1 MIKKRHLFITTTSL
15 LQTGKR
21 IACRNLD
28 FCGVSSIFDWS
39 CQSNTLCNCKV
50 RENVYKFLSIKMKPW
65 FHQKLSFLF
74 FPYSTFIYISYMET
88 LTFTS
93 TSSES
98 FPKRIRSASARLF
111 SLNHNN
117 NSKRISFLSNSET
130 TTSILNPTKWFPRM
144 RCRSASSA
152 ASSTSSVVF
161 SSSSTTTASHHTI
174 LDHLFHNHH
183 HHHHQHHS
191 TAVVDEHVD
200 HANNSLISLETVS
213 SELEDLYRDA
223 REEVR
228 WCYIRRFTIQQM
240 LIYIQNLR
248 LNTLLNR
255 KDLSTTK
262 EIRQPLMQLLSYV
275 RQSTIQWCS
284 NLVTLPTLSSL
295 DFVGRQISINSVPCW
310 ATFHL
315 LLSPFTSKLS
325 SILLGILVS

>member
-1 MIKKRHLFITTTSL
+1 
-15 LQTGKR
+15 
-21 IACRNLD
+21 
-28 FCGVSSIFDWS
+28 
-39 CQSNTLCNCKV
+39 
-50 RENVYKFLSIKMKPW
+50 
-65 FHQKLSFLF
+65 
-74 FPYSTFIYISYMET
+74 MET

-228 WCYIRRFTIQQM
+228 
-240 LIYIQNLR
+240 
-248 LNTLLNR
+248 
-255 KDLSTTK
+255 
-262 EIRQPLMQLLSYV
+262 
-275 RQSTIQWCS
+275 
-284 NLVTLPTLSSL
+284 
-295 DFVGRQISINSVPCW
+295 
-310 ATFHL
+310 
-315 LLSPFTSKLS
+315 
-325 SILLGILVS
+325 